1 MEYKEFIR
9 ICSSKNKEIGTENI
23 FQKIRGLLKI
33 SDAPTLSTQEFLS
46 FPKLNSQWFK
56 HPLLQ
61 DFFVKNIGKYYAY
74 DYLAMLLKFYWLNF
88 EKKCQDSSCP
98 SHMTSSRHGIN

>member
-23 FQKIRGLLKI
+23 FQKITGLLKI
-33 SDAPTLSTQEFLS
+33 SDALKFSTQEFLS

-61 DFFVKNIGKYYAY
+61 DFFVKIIGKSYAY
-74 DYLAMLLKFYWLNF
+74 DYLATLLKYYWLTF
-88 EKKCQDSSCP
+88 EKKFKTLAAP
-98 SHMTSSRHGIN
+98 VT